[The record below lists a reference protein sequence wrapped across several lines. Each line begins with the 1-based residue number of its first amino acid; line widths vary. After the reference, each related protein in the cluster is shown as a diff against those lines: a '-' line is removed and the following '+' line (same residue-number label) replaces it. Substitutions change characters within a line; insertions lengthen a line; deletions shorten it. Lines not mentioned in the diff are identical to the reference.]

1 MRRPRGGD
9 RVGLLDV
16 RDGDLA
22 WRRELAARDAE
33 TLVAVP
39 IGVRFFQL
47 AGSNH
52 HRALEFGAAVDTAVI
67 VARFGACLRGR
78 ELGRELLEQLASA
91 GGSTMLA
98 LALTSG
104 VAPALCPQVRAR
116 ALVPQPLAQAELLEE
131 RRGEVA
137 DRGEAT
143 VARPLLVDLQ
153 FALRPALDQARLTRS
168 ATRARRAA
176 RAGRPVRRGRE
187 G

>member
-1 MRRPRGGD
+1 M
-9 RVGLLDV
+9 
-16 RDGDLA
+16 
-22 WRRELAARDAE
+22 
-33 TLVAVP
+33 
-39 IGVRFFQL
+39 
-47 AGSNH
+47 
-52 HRALEFGAAVDTAVI
+52 I

-143 VARPLLVDLQ
+143 VARPLLRV
-153 FALRPALDQARLTRS
+153 
-168 ATRARRAA
+168 
-176 RAGRPVRRGRE
+176 GRDS
-187 G
+187 